1 MYLQSLSV
9 PTWPSLVGQ
18 WTVDPRIA
26 GSNPAVGIF
35 NSKIFKLVLYIIFM
49 VDPHKHCLVCGKAIP
64 TDKNFCSE
72 KCEGYYE
79 QKVKKQ
85 KRYFYVLMAF
95 PIILVLLLLLLSGT
109 Q

>member
-35 NSKIFKLVLYIIFM
+35 NSKIFKLVLCIIFM
-49 VDPHKHCLVCGKAIP
+49 VEPHKHCLVCGKAIP
-64 TDKNFCSE
+64 MDKNFCSE
-72 KCEGYYE
+72 KCERYYE

-95 PIILVLLLLLLSGT
+95 PIILVLLLLFLSGT

>member
-1 MYLQSLSV
+1 MYLQSLSI

-95 PIILVLLLLLLSGT
+95 PIILVLLLLFLSGT